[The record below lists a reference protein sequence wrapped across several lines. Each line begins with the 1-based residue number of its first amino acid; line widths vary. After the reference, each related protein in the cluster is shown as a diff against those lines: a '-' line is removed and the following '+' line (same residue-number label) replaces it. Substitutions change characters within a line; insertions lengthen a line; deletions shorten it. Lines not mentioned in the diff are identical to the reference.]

1 MICMDTSSLLKLLI
15 LYDRTAALI
24 KALQAEESIIVSA
37 LTRLEFSV
45 QLRGLMLG
53 GSLRP
58 EVAGQASER
67 LSRML
72 EMAPYTFRSLSGTV
86 FSTALRQHD
95 TSKIQCRSLDRIH
108 LAAMAEFGI
117 TRLMTHDLRQATAAK
132 ELGYEVLSPGL

>member
-1 MICMDTSSLLKLLI
+1 MDTSSLLKLVI
-15 LYDRTAALI
+15 LDDHTLALVE
-24 KALQAEESIIVSA
+24 ALQKEESIVASA
-37 LTRLEFSV
+37 LTQLEFSV

-58 EVAGQASER
+58 KSMQQAGER

-72 EMAPYTFRSLSGTV
+72 QMSPYISRSLSGTV
-86 FSTALRQHD
+86 FSTALGQHE
-95 TSKIQCRSLDRIH
+95 SAKIQCRSLDRIH